1 MTIAISGV
9 GTKVVTNIVADEA
22 PASSDFLK
30 MENEIK
36 GKTLRERERERER
49 ERTESQFQ
57 IVLIIDPIL
66 ALCSFEVSVKCSR
79 TCPVEMQRSG
89 RS

>member
-1 MTIAISGV
+1 MIILFSSNMTIAISGV

-49 ERTESQFQ
+49 ERGLKANF
-57 IVLIIDPIL
+57 
-66 ALCSFEVSVKCSR
+66 K
-79 TCPVEMQRSG
+79 
-89 RS
+89 